1 MIGYYLDNSS
11 GSWKELHCSSPFITG
26 EVNLQI
32 ASWSHESVFAQQ
44 EVSVTF
50 DNSKNGLSYLV
61 NTNNNWI
68 TQYYETVLVNE
79 ANKTV

>member
-1 MIGYYLDNSS
+1 MNFTG
-11 GSWKELHCSSPFITG
+11 SSPFITG

-32 ASWSHESVFAQQ
+32 VSWSHESVFAQQ

-61 NTNNNWI
+61 NTNNNCI